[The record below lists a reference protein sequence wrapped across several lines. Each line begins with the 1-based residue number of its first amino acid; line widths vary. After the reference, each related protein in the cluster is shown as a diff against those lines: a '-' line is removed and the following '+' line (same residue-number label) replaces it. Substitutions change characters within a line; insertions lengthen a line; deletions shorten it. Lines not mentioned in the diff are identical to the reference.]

1 MAAKKRGAKRTKRAV
16 KPAKRKVAAKAARPA
31 KGAAKRKAPASRTAK
46 PKRAPARRAAKGA
59 KPDKAAPQNPPAPV
73 TAATLHVVEL
83 EPLRAE
89 ASAAF
94 ARGETVLLKTGT
106 NEEGSRVETLVFA
119 PSWKAAQSSGT
130 FVHRGD
136 WSGERLVTDRG
147 HLLDLD
153 GNCFCRDCEAAGGY
167 TVDDDE

>member
-16 KPAKRKVAAKAARPA
+16 KPAKRKVAAKAK
-31 KGAAKRKAPASRTAK
+31 KGAAKRKPAASRSAK
-46 PKRAPARRAAKGA
+46 RPVKRAPAGRAVKRA
-59 KPDKAAPQNPPAPV
+59 KPGKAAAPNPPAPV
-73 TAATLHVVEL
+73 TVATLQIVQL
-83 EPLRAE
+83 EPLRSE

-106 NEEGSRVETLVFA
+106 NEEGGRVETLVFA
-119 PSWKAAQSSGT
+119 PSWKAAQSAGT

-136 WSGERLVTDRG
+136 WSGERLVTDKG

-153 GNCFCRDCEAAGGY
+153 GNCFCRECEAAGGY